1 MRPGFLRCLPIIAVL
16 ILPVGSF
23 SKTAEAGPFRPL
35 QPFRPLPLVRSSGEH
50 PTLPIGSA
58 APNFK
63 LPGVDGKTYSLAS
76 FKDAGVLVIVFTC
89 NHCPTAQAYEDRV
102 IRLTAD
108 YKDKGVA
115 LVAIMPNDPK
125 SIRLDELG
133 YTDMGDSFEEMKK
146 RAAEKHFNFPYL
158 YDGETEGTALK
169 YGPIATP
176 HVFIFDKERNLRY
189 SGRIDDVEK
198 PGKTPNSQDARN
210 AIEALLQH
218 KEVPVATTKVFGCS
232 IKWTEKSDWISEA
245 RAEWAKEPVKLD
257 TIGDA
262 GLRELLKNHSDKLLL
277 VNVWATW
284 CGPCVGEFSD
294 FITMNRMYRRR
305 DFAFISI
312 SADEPA
318 KRDKALQFLKTQQAS
333 NANYLFNVDNKYK
346 LIEAVDPKWQG
357 ALPYTMLIEPGGKVV
372 YAKEGPV
379 DPYELR
385 KKIVDNPIIGRYY

>member
-1 MRPGFLRCLPIIAVL
+1 MRPGFFRCLPFIAVL
-16 ILPVGSF
+16 ILLVSGF
-23 SKTAEAGPFRPL
+23 SKSTGPSGAPRP
-35 QPFRPLPLVRSSGEH
+35 VRLSGDH
-50 PTLPIGSA
+50 PTLPIGSP
-58 APNFK
+58 APDFK

-76 FKDAGVLVIVFTC
+76 FKDAQILVIVFTC

-108 YKDKGVA
+108 YKGKGVA
-115 LVAIMPNDPK
+115 LVAIMPNDPR

-133 YTDMGDSFEEMKK
+133 YTDMGDSFGEMKK

-158 YDGETEGTALK
+158 YDGETEATTVK

-176 HVFIFDKERNLRY
+176 HVFIFDKDRKLRY

-210 AIEALLQH
+210 AIDALLQH

-232 IKWTEKSDWISEA
+232 IKWTEKSDWISGA

-284 CGPCVGEFSD
+284 CGPCVAEFSD
-294 FITMNRMYRRR
+294 FITVNRMYRRR
-305 DFAFISI
+305 DFTFISI

-318 KRDKALQFLKTQQAS
+318 KRDKALQFLKGQQAS

-372 YAKEGPV
+372 YAREGPV
-379 DPYELR
+379 DPFELR